1 MASFVREVLSATG
14 TLGDK
19 QDFPEK
25 IVKIK
30 KKLYDLKAQL
40 EAHIASRYCDFST
53 RFGCC
58 YKHLLSFSC
67 FDGPNLRLEGATRI
81 SADLSKLEED
91 MALIDGNIKKHLKAQ
106 IGECNRELLELT
118 NQLEEVHISLN
129 IVTKIKTCYDAVEE
143 GNNCISAGR
152 LPIFPHIV

>member
-53 RFGCC
+53 R
-58 YKHLLSFSC
+58 LV
-67 FDGPNLRLEGATRI
+67 AVI
-81 SADLSKLEED
+81 
-91 MALIDGNIKKHLKAQ
+91 NICSVVVLF
-106 IGECNRELLELT
+106 L
-118 NQLEEVHISLN
+118 
-129 IVTKIKTCYDAVEE
+129 
-143 GNNCISAGR
+143 
-152 LPIFPHIV
+152 F

>member
-30 KKLYDLKAQL
+30 KKLHDLKTQL
-40 EAHIASRYCDFST
+40 EAHISSRYCDFST

-58 YKHLLSFSC
+58 AFVELKC
-67 FDGPNLRLEGATRI
+67 N
-81 SADLSKLEED
+81 K
-91 MALIDGNIKKHLKAQ
+91 ALISG
-106 IGECNRELLELT
+106 
-118 NQLEEVHISLN
+118 
-129 IVTKIKTCYDAVEE
+129 
-143 GNNCISAGR
+143 
-152 LPIFPHIV
+152 